1 MEWVA
6 GAEHT
11 YSHTVCGGFGEKEEL
26 QKAAVSS
33 LNKRR

>member
-1 MEWVA
+1 MERVA

-11 YSHTVCGGFGEKEEL
+11 YSHTVCGGLGKEEL

>member
-1 MEWVA
+1 MERVA
-6 GAEHT
+6 GAEHA
-11 YSHTVCGGFGEKEEL
+11 YSHTVCGGLGKKEEL